1 MQKKKLKDNNNK
13 IIEGA
18 LEIIPEIFFDERG
31 YFYETWNYKN
41 FNNLIES
48 NINFVQDNQSFSKK
62 NTLRGLHFQLN
73 PSAQGKLVKVTQ
85 GEVFD
90 VIVDLRQSSKTF
102 LSWAGILLTSKLKNQ
117 IWVPEGFAHGFLTL
131 SQEAIVEYKVTN
143 FWDKELERT
152 LIWNDSSI
160 SIDWPK
166 STDQLF
172 KANLSPKDNE
182 GKTLDNLLKEGECF
196 K

>member
-85 GEVFD
+85 GEIFD

-102 LSWAGILLTSKLKNQ
+102 LSWAGILLTSTLKNQ
-117 IWVPEGFAHGFLTL
+117 IWIPEGFAHGFLTL

-160 SIDWPK
+160 SIEWPK

-172 KANLSPKDNE
+172 KPNLSPKDNK
-182 GKTLDNLLKEGECF
+182 GKTLDHLLKEGECF

>member
-18 LEIIPEIFFDERG
+18 LEIFPDIFFDERG

-73 PSAQGKLVKVTQ
+73 PSAQAKLVKVTQ
-85 GEVFD
+85 GEIFD
-90 VIVDLRQSSKTF
+90 VVVDLRQSSKTF
-102 LSWAGILLTSKLKNQ
+102 LSWAGILLTSTLKNQ
-117 IWVPEGFAHGFLTL
+117 IWIPEGFAHGFLTL

-160 SIDWPK
+160 SIEWPK
-166 STDQLF
+166 STYQLF
-172 KANLSPKDNE
+172 KPNLSPKDNE
-182 GKTLDNLLKEGECF
+182 GKTLDNLLKKGECF